1 MSNPRDKAVAEE
13 RKYMEL
19 AILNQQNSVANV
31 TNLPKSKSII
41 TPMTKEMIQDYK
53 DTLEAYGKKGG
64 EQLYDIPDVELEDFE
79 PIPTLT
85 DAQKNSLDVRD
96 QRFAN
101 IIRYANQ
108 SLQEL
113 DQAERQNIRERGQSN
128 ITREVFLR
136 NKEKFAT
143 RKAELLN
150 IIGDAERK
158 IQLIQVEKQDS
169 DYYEELNKAEKQ
181 RVDSENKELLRLA
194 TETAKMQNSELKLE
208 SQGPNESN
216 EEYADRL
223 ASLKNIVQPDIVK
236 DDAEILVM
244 RKFNSN
250 MMELIRNKAV
260 ITQILQELG
269 LNQAF
274 EFNKVF
280 PAFKKRFLEIYGYN
294 NTALSADLIADAIK
308 TILDKGLTI
317 ENYNNDK
324 KLAQEIEEGLQKA
337 GKAVVKEIQSIKSS
351 KIPTKSR
358 RRVVVVNPSNRP
370 EGSLMSGDSDL
381 VSDTSSL
388 AEFAR
393 TLEPVDEH
401 GNVNEKYL
409 AQIGDLFFIK
419 YQPPKPPRGKMPNL
433 IYMFSNK
440 PEKDSFRRI
449 TAPAMKFLT
458 RTLELSEEDILTEIN
473 EQIQIILSEGA
484 LYKPSDV
491 PGFVQQ
497 GTATAD
503 IMGWG
508 VKTENIPE
516 SAPLGKIRIK
526 PRKLY
531 YDNILVIKDHKGGN
545 IPSAPNMTVSD
556 NMVKLLFKILKNQ
569 SVSEAEVKELIT
581 AEQNL
586 YNLIIRIAQ
595 LHKIIPNTGSKTID
609 SLKKHLELIEGE
621 ISAGNDNPKLLKDA
635 KAIVKKLYSF
645 SVITPKEANNYI
657 EQLKEMF

>member
-1 MSNPRDKAVAEE
+1 MSNPIDKAVAEE

-64 EQLYDIPDVELEDFE
+64 EQLYDIPDVELEEFE
-79 PIPTLT
+79 PIPTLS

-101 IIRYANQ
+101 IIRNANQ

-113 DQAERQNIRERGQSN
+113 DQAERQNIREREQSN
-128 ITREVFLR
+128 ISRSAFLR
-136 NKEKFAT
+136 NKENFAT
-143 RKAELLN
+143 RRAELLD
-150 IIGDAERK
+150 IIGNAERK
-158 IQLIQVEKQDS
+158 IQLTQVEKQDS
-169 DYYEELNKAEKQ
+169 EHHKELNKAEKQ
-181 RVDSENKELLRLA
+181 RVDSENKERLRLA

-260 ITQILQELG
+260 ITQVLQELG

-294 NTALSADLIADAIK
+294 NTALSADLIADSIK
-308 TILDKGLTI
+308 TILAKGLTI

-388 AEFAR
+388 AQFTR
-393 TLEPVDEH
+393 TLEPVDDH
-401 GNVNEKYL
+401 GNVNEDYM
-409 AQIGDLFFIK
+409 AQIGDLYFIK

-433 IYMFSNK
+433 IYMFSDT
-440 PEKDSFRRI
+440 PQKDKFRRI

-458 RTLELSEEDILTEIN
+458 RTLELSEDDILTEIT
-473 EQIQIILSEGA
+473 QQDPIILSEGA
-484 LYKPSDV
+484 LYKPSDA
-491 PGFVQQ
+491 PEFVQQ

-503 IMGWG
+503 IVGWG

-516 SAPLGKIRIK
+516 SVPLGKIRIK

>member
-101 IIRYANQ
+101 IIRNANQ

>member
-101 IIRYANQ
+101 IIRNANQ

-113 DQAERQNIRERGQSN
+113 DQAERQNIREKEQSN
-128 ITREVFLR
+128 ITKRVFLR

-158 IQLIQVEKQDS
+158 IQLTQVEKQDS

>member
-64 EQLYDIPDVELEDFE
+64 EQLYDIPDVDLEEFE

-101 IIRYANQ
+101 IIRNANQ

-113 DQAERQNIRERGQSN
+113 DQAERQNIREREQSN
-128 ITREVFLR
+128 ITRGVFLR

-158 IQLIQVEKQDS
+158 IQLTQVEKQDS

>member
-101 IIRYANQ
+101 IIRNANQ

-113 DQAERQNIRERGQSN
+113 DQAERQNIREREQSN
-128 ITREVFLR
+128 ITRGVFLR

-158 IQLIQVEKQDS
+158 IQLTQVEKQDS